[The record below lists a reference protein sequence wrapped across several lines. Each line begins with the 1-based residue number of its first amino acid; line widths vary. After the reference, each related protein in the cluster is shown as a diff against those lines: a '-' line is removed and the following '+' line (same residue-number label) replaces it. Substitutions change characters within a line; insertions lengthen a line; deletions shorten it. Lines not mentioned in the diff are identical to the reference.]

1 MNLINFLGLFLYLPL
16 LFATGM
22 SFDAPGSGQHWA
34 HWFFVVGNV
43 LLGPLCLVG
52 LFSGPRRHWGV
63 IGFALLG
70 ISWGVLGFVCG
81 GEFAC
86 K

>member
-1 MNLINFLGLFLYLPL
+1 MNFINFLGLLLYLPL

-52 LFSGPRRHWGV
+52 RFSESRRYWGL

-70 ISWGVLGFVCG
+70 VSWGVFILVCG
-81 GEFAC
+81 GKFTC
-86 K
+86 N